1 MSGKNNIPP
10 STPPYVDTI
19 LLDCSRS
26 NSEEKK
32 GNNNTNKA
40 LYTNKLGVGVRLNA
54 GDKVS
59 VHQGFVSDRG
69 CGGDV
74 IEFTGKSLD
83 ISYEVEYTEQT
94 RLQPLNPSNQYPF
107 GTYPPEGF
115 MTLLYENKKQSFLL
129 KDNEVNLG
137 ISYFK
142 STNGE
147 GYFHLPR
154 RYDAAKNP
162 FFYSVKGGGGGEVG
176 GATSNLS
183 GADAGGT
190 GGSQGWARLM
200 ISHDTKGAQ
209 TISQDPVNT
218 SGSLG
223 TSLRTFGIVAQYYDN
238 YANGMASPP
247 LFRTNLANNEH
258 WGEVLGERLAWQ
270 KSTICWDD
278 NYFYDNGNYP
288 NDKGEFDNDQNYLGK
303 CVIDWAENKTSTA
316 KSPAVSYMMEEFINR
331 CVKKKNDGKRYTI
344 FKMSDV
350 YRGYLDNTG
359 LYLPDLDAES
369 INRNQFTAPYANLDA
384 DGYPFRGRIREPAI
398 NDFIKY
404 QEIKNLKVPAG
415 YNAPSNVSEELTNQL
430 NTTEDPSTINIE
442 VGGGVPN
449 FLAVSPENLKIDSKT
464 SGRLRVGTSVDAGTY
479 KPFNCATSVSFQA
492 LSHHIYNDP
501 AVSYDKTNET
511 PTRPPVPTQPQPA
524 TKTFYMA
531 DYLSS
536 YETIAFK
543 RPDFVEAG
551 RNLMKEIG
559 GVWTYATEEVFPEK
573 GIWTLKRRCR
583 IGKKQIDTEDGMDIN
598 NISIQQIIYPCI
610 AEDVT
615 PTNYSVIKT
624 SIPWTEDNLK
634 LLKTYFDTQG
644 GYPELFESLREYEDK
659 ITSNNCR
666 FFHMNQGANEYCT
679 NYDQSTHLYSE
690 ATQTEI
696 NPAYSLL
703 GDDGMDRD
711 NFQTNHILAT
721 EAGTHMRRIGET
733 ENSISQA
740 TGEPHTS
747 PNTSQYYNSI
757 PLPFYR
763 DETRAEEANGG
774 DSASDLY
781 YGMFKRVAIKIPRNP
796 HLFTHGSDLEDKYY
810 WAVAITTDGIGFNQ
824 QIFNEIRNS
833 TGFVIERYRTLGYDL
848 HFNAYGN
855 ASICLYAGYLDSFIN
870 RANESSL
877 LGYPFQANAQN
888 ADTTYRPEWIF
899 QNWRQ
904 YYCGANNPLITFDTQ
919 ASRFSFQQLYTAEQ
933 VGNVSTAGNGESYP
947 VIDDADNKVYKVNKN
962 LLAVSFAPDMIPYL
976 SEIQAKNPSQGVNAE
991 SSNNLNIFPF
1001 SVMDSHGGIF
1011 LENMAV
1017 PENKWDDSLWG
1028 ILGFSYNQFNSSTTL
1043 SRQTMINDVVTI
1055 DNIGKPTTNAN
1066 IVPSTLNEWVVNQIG
1081 VPLYSQQIP
1090 PSFRPTTTATQ
1101 MKTELANAVMLSYP
1115 SINVTQT
1122 SAQIN
1127 AERLPR
1133 KMLKPYFLIKS
1144 DIIDNVSYI
1153 GGEDSG
1159 QNLPVIYVVNK
1170 ENAFGDFFFQADS
1183 PIEFT
1188 ITRPH
1193 TISSITTSI
1202 HNPDM
1207 TLATLTDDSS
1217 IIYKITKMNKSN
1229 LMPFAQILAESQQKK

>member
-32 GNNNTNKA
+32 GNNNSNKA
-40 LYTNKLGVGVRLNA
+40 IFTNKLGVGVRLNA

-74 IEFTGKSLD
+74 IEFTGKSLNTT
-83 ISYEVEYTEQT
+83 YEIEYTEQT
-94 RLQPLNPSNQYPF
+94 REQPLNPDNEYPF
-107 GTYPPEGF
+107 GTYPPEGN
-115 MTLLYENKKQSFLL
+115 MTLLYENKKKSFLL
-129 KDNEVNLG
+129 KDNEINLG

-162 FFYSVKGGGGGEVG
+162 FFYSVATGGGGRT
-176 GATSNLS
+176 GAPTSNLS

-190 GGSQGWARLM
+190 GASQGWARLM
-200 ISHDTKGAQ
+200 LSNSSKGAQ
-209 TISQDPVNT
+209 TISQDPVDTAN
-218 SGSLG
+218 SSP

-247 LFRTNLANNEH
+247 LFRTNLASTKD
-258 WGEVLGERLAWQ
+258 WGEALGERLAWQ

-278 NYFYDNGNYP
+278 YYFYEHGNYP
-288 NDKGEFDNDQNYLGK
+288 QNKGDIDMDTNYMGK
-303 CVIDWAENKTSTA
+303 CEIDWVNNKTS
-316 KSPAVSYMMEEFINR
+316 KAVAPPVNYMNEEFINR
-331 CVKKKNDGKRYTI
+331 CLKKKNDGTRYTI
-344 FKMSDV
+344 FKMTTCH
-350 YRGYLDNTG
+350 RGYIDNTG
-359 LYLPDLDAES
+359 LYLPTRDASS
-369 INRNQFTAPYANLDA
+369 INSQQFTTPYADKTEN
-384 DGYPFRGRIREPAI
+384 GYAFRGRIREPAI

-430 NTTEDPSTINIE
+430 NTTESPSTINIE
-442 VGGGVPN
+442 IGGGLPN
-449 FLAVSPENLKIDSKT
+449 HTAPVPENIKVASTT
-464 SGRLRVGTSVDAGTY
+464 SGRARVGTSVDAGTY
-479 KPFNCATSVSFQA
+479 KPFNCATSVSFQK
-492 LSHHIYNDP
+492 LNQFIYNDP
-501 AVSYDKTNET
+501 TIQYSDAKTPHSPSGN
-511 PTRPPVPTQPQPA
+511 PPPA
-524 TKTFYMA
+524 TFTMYMA

-559 GVWTYATEEVFPEK
+559 GIWTYATEEVFPEK
-573 GIWTLKRRCR
+573 GVWTLKRRNR
-583 IGKKQIDTEDGMDIN
+583 IGRATIDKDDGMDISN
-598 NISIQQIIYPCI
+598 LPIQQIIYPCI

-615 PTNYSVIKT
+615 PTNHSVIKT

-666 FFHMNQGANEYCT
+666 FFHMNQGANEYT
-679 NYDQSTHLYSE
+679 SDYNTTTHLYSE
-690 ATQTEI
+690 ATHPEVYPQ
-696 NPAYSLL
+696 YSLL

-711 NFQTNHILAT
+711 NLQTNAILAT
-721 EAGTHMRRIGET
+721 AGGLNMTRIGQNQ
-733 ENSISQA
+733 NSVSQA

-763 DETRAEEANGG
+763 DEARAEEANGG
-774 DSASDLY
+774 ESESNLY

-796 HLFTHGSDLEDKYY
+796 HLFTQGSAVEDKYY

-824 QIFNEIRNS
+824 QIFNEIRNAS
-833 TGFVIERYRTLGYDL
+833 GFVIERYRTIGYDL
-848 HFNAYGN
+848 HFNGYGN
-855 ASICLYAGYLDSFIN
+855 ASICLYAGYLDSFID
-870 RANESSL
+870 RANPSNL
-877 LGYPFQANAQN
+877 LGHPFKAVAQ
-888 ADTTYRPEWIF
+888 DTGTTYRDEWIF

-933 VGNVSTAGNGESYP
+933 IGNVASAGNSESYP
-947 VIDDADNKVYKVNKN
+947 VIDDADSKVYKVNKN
-962 LLAVSFAPDMIPYL
+962 LLAVSYAPDMIPYL
-976 SEIQAKNPSQGVNAE
+976 SEIQAKNPTGGVNAQT
-991 SSNNLNIFPF
+991 SNNLNIFPF

-1017 PENKWDDSLWG
+1017 PENKWDESLWG

-1043 SRQTMINDVVTI
+1043 SRQTRINDVVTI

-1090 PSFRPTTTATQ
+1090 PSFRPTTETSQ
-1101 MKTELANAVMLSYP
+1101 MPVILQDAVMISYP

-1127 AERLPR
+1127 AEKLPR
-1133 KMLKPYFLIKS
+1133 KMLRPYFLIKS

-1188 ITRPH
+1188 ITRPN

-1229 LMPFAQILAESQQKK
+1229 LMPFAQILAESQKK